1 MAARH
6 WLVARMDLAWRV
18 VRLAAAVALLAVS
31 LLAVVPAPTHRL
43 WLLSIGVTEYGHFV
57 APVALLW
64 LWPGWQRTWNRRIA
78 LGCALV
84 AAACFLSPVVR
95 ALLIAQTL
103 PATLTAAFG
112 EPTRQVR
119 PDAALRARPVDP
131 AMLFVGAPIPAAQ
144 VTTVRYA
151 VRNGEGLDL
160 DVYLPPRHASE
171 RPVPIVMVVHGGGW
185 SVGQRDDLPA
195 LNHHLAHLGYVVVAP
210 SYRLVPVHTF
220 PAAVDDVRTA
230 LALVRG
236 RAREWNADPERVAL
250 IGRSAGAQ
258 LALLVAY
265 RHDDDA
271 VRGVV
276 SIYGP
281 ADLRYAW
288 EHPGNPRVYD
298 GIGTIER
305 YLGGRPADVGQVYDD
320 ASPYQFVGPNTPA
333 TLLVHGGRDEIV
345 SVVQSQRLAERLRA
359 HGRPHVLVAPGWA
372 THGCDYH
379 FAGPCGQLSTFA
391 IERFLAAVL

>member
-1 MAARH
+1 
-6 WLVARMDLAWRV
+6 
-18 VRLAAAVALLAVS
+18 
-31 LLAVVPAPTHRL
+31 
-43 WLLSIGVTEYGHFV
+43 
-57 APVALLW
+57 
-64 LWPGWQRTWNRRIA
+64 
-78 LGCALV
+78 
-84 AAACFLSPVVR
+84 
-95 ALLIAQTL
+95 
-103 PATLTAAFG
+103 
-112 EPTRQVR
+112 
-119 PDAALRARPVDP
+119 
-131 AMLFVGAPIPAAQ
+131 
-144 VTTVRYA
+144 
-151 VRNGEGLDL
+151 
-160 DVYLPPRHASE
+160 
-171 RPVPIVMVVHGGGW
+171 
-185 SVGQRDDLPA
+185 
-195 LNHHLAHLGYVVVAP
+195 
-210 SYRLVPVHTF
+210 
-220 PAAVDDVRTA
+220 
-230 LALVRG
+230 VRG

-250 IGRSAGAQ
+250 IGRRPVRNWPCWWPTGTTTT
-258 LALLVAY
+258 
-265 RHDDDA
+265 R

-305 YLGGRPADVGQVYDD
+305 HLGGRPADVGQVYDD

>member
-1 MAARH
+1 MTPITTGPTRRRTTAVGAIALLTVTILAAGCANDTLERAAASPATTAPRVTAPATFTATPSIGQVTVTRAEPGDE
-6 WLVARMDLAWRV
+6 LQLVDADERVVARGTADDTGSLIFYDVPPAEGYRV
-18 VRLAAAVALLAVS
+18 IHDGSAS
-31 LLAVVPAPTHRL
+31 
-43 WLLSIGVTEYGHFV
+43 SGDD
-57 APVALLW
+57 
-64 LWPGWQRTWNRRIA
+64 
-78 LGCALV
+78 
-84 AAACFLSPVVR
+84 SP
-95 ALLIAQTL
+95 
-103 PATLTAAFG
+103 
-112 EPTRQVR
+112 
-119 PDAALRARPVDP
+119 
-131 AMLFVGAPIPAAQ
+131 
-144 VTTVRYA
+144 
-151 VRNGEGLDL
+151 
-160 DVYLPPRHASE
+160 S
-171 RPVPIVMVVHGGGW
+171 
-185 SVGQRDDLPA
+185 S
-195 LNHHLAHLGYVVVAP
+195 
-210 SYRLVPVHTF
+210 
-220 PAAVDDVRTA
+220 
-230 LALVRG
+230 
-236 RAREWNADPERVAL
+236 
-250 IGRSAGAQ
+250 
-258 LALLVAY
+258 
-265 RHDDDA
+265 DDDA